1 MIKPCMEVKLK
12 EINIMQKK
20 LDTKLDLTEANK
32 ILGLDGGQSSSV
44 ISPPEMVP
52 SPKVGSPRRK
62 ERRGPWEI
70 I

>member
-1 MIKPCMEVKLK
+1 
-12 EINIMQKK
+12 MQKK
-20 LDTKLDLTEANK
+20 LDSKQEFTEANK
-32 ILGLDGGQSSSV
+32 ILGLDGGQSSTV